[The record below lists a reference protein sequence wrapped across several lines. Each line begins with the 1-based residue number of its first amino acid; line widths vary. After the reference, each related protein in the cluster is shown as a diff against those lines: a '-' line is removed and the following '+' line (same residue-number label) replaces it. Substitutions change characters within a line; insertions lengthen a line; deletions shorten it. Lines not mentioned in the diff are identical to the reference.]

1 MLDGN
6 CSNEET
12 VWTSAVIAFEMEA
25 TMELHIYELLHTPL
39 LVCLHAP
46 VAITGREI
54 TSYS

>member
-25 TMELHIYELLHTPL
+25 TMELHIYELLYTP
-39 LVCLHAP
+39 P
-46 VAITGREI
+46 P
-54 TSYS
+54 S